1 MAGAYTWRVFGAPI
15 STKRT
20 LPQRLPSD
28 GLCGIESCYATKY
41 RPTSTYHSL
50 LLLVVPGSKRI
61 EILKEIKLPDFLTD
75 SPRVVSEMLIP
86 LAEVL

>member
-1 MAGAYTWRVFGAPI
+1 MAGGYTWRVFGAPI
-15 STKRT
+15 SKKRT

-28 GLCGIESCYATKY
+28 GSCAIESCSATKY
-41 RPTSTYHSL
+41 RSPYKCL
-50 LLLVVPGSKRI
+50 PLLVVPGSKCI

-75 SPRVVSEMLIP
+75 SPRVVSEILIS